1 MTDKKS
7 FIMDINFVE
16 RTDINISQKSSSKYK
31 PLIDAVKK
39 LKPGG
44 KAIEVSYKDEAELN
58 SMRNVVYSH
67 NRDNNDS
74 VKSSKHPKKNVVF
87 FYKEEE

>member
-1 MTDKKS
+1 
-7 FIMDINFVE
+7 MDINFVD
-16 RTDINISQKSSSKYK
+16 RTDIKISKKSSSKYK

-44 KAIEVSYKDEAELN
+44 KAIQVSFEDKTELN
-58 SMRNVVYSH
+58 SMRNVVYGH
-67 NRDNNDS
+67 NRDTGDEI
-74 VKSSKHPKKNVVF
+74 KSSKHPDKNIVF

>member
-1 MTDKKS
+1 
-7 FIMDINFVE
+7 MDINFVD
-16 RTDINISQKSSSKYK
+16 RTDIKISKKSSSKYK

-44 KAIEVSYKDEAELN
+44 KAIEVSFEDKTELN
-58 SMRNVVYSH
+58 SMRNVVYGY
-67 NRDNNDS
+67 NRDTGDK
-74 VKSSKHPKKNVVF
+74 VKSSKHPEENIVF